1 MARRFGEPSSSD
13 DGSVTIPTV
22 GLCAA
27 GLFIGGTRFPPPI
40 DATAVKDGVIGGLR
54 ALGDALDTRHDS
66 VLGL

>member
-40 DATAVKDGVIGGLR
+40 VATAIGGLR

-66 VLGL
+66 VL